1 MAKVNPAKLE
11 TIVDMLTSEH
21 SEFDDLVQV
30 RAAVSRVLQDAPL
43 LAADKVVEAAVGLLR
58 GPQDDAQDTPEAK
71 SATSAALADIAA
83 QVELGYVTEEADGE
97 TLATIPP
104 GESAEVRGYNISNK
118 GEHPVNIVRSEFAN
132 AEEEV
137 AFLRKEN
144 LELHRALRVASKPM
158 YVLNPPVGIING
170 TDNDQPTPAEWSYNV
185 NDPSRL
191 PATYKTAD
199 GKVDHGALKRAMRCE
214 VAPAIPGCLISRRA

>member
-1 MAKVNPAKLE
+1 MATKVNQAKLE

-58 GPQDDAQDTPEAK
+58 GPQDDAQDTPEAEK
-71 SATSAALADIAA
+71 ATKAALSELLAEHEGEGVP
-83 QVELGYVTEEADGE
+83 VEAETE
-97 TLATIPP
+97 TT
-104 GESAEVRGYNISNK
+104 RGGFFSFR
-118 GEHPVNIVRSEFAN
+118 PEFAN
-132 AEEEV
+132 ADEEV
-137 AFLRKEN
+137 SYLRKEN

-158 YVLNPPVGIING
+158 YVLNPPAGIING